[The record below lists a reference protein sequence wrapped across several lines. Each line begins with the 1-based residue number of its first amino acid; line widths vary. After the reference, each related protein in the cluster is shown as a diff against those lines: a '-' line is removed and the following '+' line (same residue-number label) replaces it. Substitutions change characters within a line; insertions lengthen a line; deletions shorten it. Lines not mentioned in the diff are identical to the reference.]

1 MTLLQLIIYRV
12 MFVGVLGSYSGQR
25 SKRLV
30 GCISRNE

>member
-1 MTLLQLIIYRV
+1 MTLLQLMIYRV
-12 MFVGVLGSYSGQR
+12 TFVGVLGSHSGQR